1 MKKYSLCYIYW
12 PSKVFAGPSHKMRW
26 PGRLFDPSMPGRWR
40 SALAVALANRNL
52 HCIPSWWRIGKKKH
66 QNIGSSICDS
76 WHNSSIHLLWVGK
89 IIFQTFQ
96 SKNQR
101 CHAYLGKI
109 QYVTQVKY
117 WQIPTTEKKLWCVSV
132 STVNFLRLLSWLVR
146 FANGERHCFPGTC
159 VSSHSSWN
167 HETGEQQFW
176 TCSTAS
182 RIHWSEANTF
192 ILIVPISWGTPGR
205 FSKKFFNFNSTI
217 FVQLQH
223 VCMALW

>member
-1 MKKYSLCYIYW
+1 MTLRSCSCSGKPQLALHSFTVKDCCVREKRPPKQKHGWL
-12 PSKVFAGPSHKMRW
+12 PFALQIAGITHP
-26 PGRLFDPSMPGRWR
+26 P
-40 SALAVALANRNL
+40 
-52 HCIPSWWRIGKKKH
+52 
-66 QNIGSSICDS
+66 
-76 WHNSSIHLLWVGK
+76 HLLWVGK
-89 IIFQTFQ
+89 IIFQTFR

-117 WQIPTTEKKLWCVSV
+117 WQIPTTEKKVWCVSV

-159 VSSHSSWN
+159 VSSQSSWN

-205 FSKKFFNFNSTI
+205 FKINSSI
-217 FVQLQH
+217 SILPSLYNSN
-223 VCMALW
+223 MLLWLSNRLRILNAT